1 MAVDLQD
8 EDSAPEALAVLAAAE
23 GSAGA
28 VPLADGKN

>member
-8 EDSAPEALAVLAAAE
+8 EDSAPEALAVLVAAE
-23 GSAGA
+23 GSAEA